1 MSKESPSVVPQ
12 ISKNTSALSS
22 TFKGNVSGKVKKH
35 WYFVTIW
42 WIIISLYWNR
52 LEWNLWES
60 WGYAH
65 WPVPGASTVLGMLCE
80 FNSCLMRGGREE
92 WKRMMEGERQSK
104 CWSYHFWSIGYVQQV
119 STGSSHPCW
128 WLSCTSQAEGT
139 LWARECFSST
149 HGQFRSTRELK
160 SRRTLNEWERQ
171 GWG

>member
-80 FNSCLMRGGREE
+80 FNSCLMRGGGKNEKE
-92 WKRMMEGERQSK
+92 WWKERGRANVDHTISDQLGTCSR
-104 CWSYHFWSIGYVQQV
+104 SAQAAPVHADGFPVPLRLRGLFGHGSAFPPNM
-119 STGSSHPCW
+119 GSSEAPE
-128 WLSCTSQAEGT
+128 S
-139 LWARECFSST
+139 
-149 HGQFRSTRELK
+149 
-160 SRRTLNEWERQ
+160 
-171 GWG
+171 